1 MNFNIDKKSR
11 KSVLLIVFIGIVLA
25 AAIMFWKKDTG
36 APAATEASHA
46 EEGGKGGGHTEEKGG
61 KGDDHAGEKGGKE
74 NDHADEEGLIS
85 LSPQQIQTAGITV
98 ANAAPATMGNVVQLP
113 GEVRFNEDLT
123 AHIVPRTVGVADSVT
138 ADLGQTVKKGQV
150 LAVISSPALADL
162 RSASLAAQ
170 KRLGLAQITFQRE
183 KKLWE
188 DKISAEQDYL
198 QAQTALREAE
208 IEAQS
213 ARSKL
218 SALGAGDADGALNR
232 YVLRAPF
239 NGVIVEK
246 HIAQGEAVKE
256 DANVFLLSDL
266 SSVWVEIVVTPKD
279 LEKVR
284 VGETVRI
291 TSAANDTTAM
301 GKVSYVGNLLGEQTR
316 TAKARVIIANPSL
329 AWRPGL
335 FVNAAVLRGEKNVA
349 VAVAAD
355 AVQTIDGKTVVFI
368 KVDKGFKP
376 QQVKTGDNDGK
387 LVEIVEGLAAGTP
400 YVAASSY
407 VLKAEQGKGSAGHD
421 H

>member
-1 MNFNIDKKSR
+1 MNFNIDKQTK
-11 KSVLLIVFIGIVLA
+11 KPVLVIVLIGIVLA
-25 AAIMFWKKDTG
+25 AIIMFWKKDVG
-36 APAATEASHA
+36 NGAATEAPHA
-46 EEGGKGGGHTEEKGG
+46 EEGKESGHAEKEGGHSEK
-61 KGDDHAGEKGGKE
+61 ESGKE
-74 NDHADEEGLIS
+74 GNHADEEGVIKLND
-85 LSPQQIQTAGITV
+85 QQLQTAGITI
-98 ANAAPATMGNVVQLP
+98 AKAAPATMGNVMQLP

-123 AHIVPRTVGVADSVT
+123 AHIVPRTPGVAEAVS
-138 ADLGQTVKKGQV
+138 ADLGQAVKKGQV

-170 KRLGLAQITFQRE
+170 KRLGLAQLTYQRE

-213 ARSKL
+213 AKSKL
-218 SALGAGDADGALNR
+218 SALGAGEGDGTLNR

-239 NGVIVEK
+239 NGVVVEK

-279 LEKVR
+279 LETVR

-291 TSAANDTTAM
+291 TTAANDTSAT

-316 TAKARVIIANPSL
+316 TAKARVVITNPNL

-335 FVNAAVLRGEKNVA
+335 FVNAAVLRGEKSVP

-355 AVQTIDGKTVVFI
+355 AVQTVEGKTVVFV
-368 KVDKGFKP
+368 KVDKGFKMQP
-376 QQVKTGDNDGK
+376 VKTGDNDGK
-387 LVEIVEGLAAGTP
+387 LVEIVDGLTAGTS
-400 YVAASSY
+400 YAASSSY
-407 VLKAEQGKGSAGHD
+407 VLKAEQGKGTAGHD

>member
-1 MNFNIDKKSR
+1 MNFNTDKQSKKSALVI
-11 KSVLLIVFIGIVLA
+11 VLIGVVLA
-25 AAIMFWKKDTG
+25 ATIMFWKKDSG
-36 APAATEASHA
+36 GGAATEAPRA
-46 EEGGKGGGHTEEKGG
+46 EEGKEGGHAEKEGG
-61 KGDDHAGEKGGKE
+61 HAEKEGGKE
-74 NDHADEEGLIS
+74 EDHGEEGILKMDA
-85 LSPQQIQTAGITV
+85 QQIQTAGITV
-98 ANAAPATMGNVVQLP
+98 AKAAPAAMGNVVQLP

-123 AHIVPRTVGVADSVT
+123 AHIVPRTPGVAESVS
-138 ADLGQTVKKGQV
+138 ADLGQNVTKGQV

-198 QAQTALREAE
+198 QAQAALREAE

-213 ARSKL
+213 AKSKL
-218 SALGAGDADGALNR
+218 SALGAGDTDGAINR

-239 NGVIVEK
+239 NGVVVEK

-279 LEKVR
+279 LETVR

-291 TSAANDTTAM
+291 TSAANDTSAT

-316 TAKARVIIANPSL
+316 TAKARVVITNPKL

-335 FVNAAVLRGEKNVA
+335 FVNAAVVRGEKNVP

-355 AVQTIDGKTVVFI
+355 AVQTVEGKTVVFV
-368 KVDKGFKP
+368 KVDKGFKMQP
-376 QQVKTGDNDGK
+376 VKTGDNDGK
-387 LVEIVEGLAAGTP
+387 LVEIVDGLSAGAVYAAT
-400 YVAASSY
+400 SSY
-407 VLKAEQGKGSAGHD
+407 VLKAEQGKGTAGHD

>member
-1 MNFNIDKKSR
+1 MNFNTDKQSKKSALVI
-11 KSVLLIVFIGIVLA
+11 VLIGVVLA
-25 AAIMFWKKDTG
+25 ATIMFWKKDSG
-36 APAATEASHA
+36 GGAATEAPRA
-46 EEGGKGGGHTEEKGG
+46 EEGKEGGHAEKEGG
-61 KGDDHAGEKGGKE
+61 HAEKEGGKE
-74 NDHADEEGLIS
+74 EDHGEEGILKMDA
-85 LSPQQIQTAGITV
+85 QQIQTAGITV
-98 ANAAPATMGNVVQLP
+98 AKAAPAAMGNVVQLP

-123 AHIVPRTVGVADSVT
+123 AHIVPRTPGVAESVS
-138 ADLGQTVKKGQV
+138 ADLGQTVTKGQV

-198 QAQTALREAE
+198 QAQAALREAE

-213 ARSKL
+213 AKSKL
-218 SALGAGDADGALNR
+218 SALGAGDTDGAINR

-239 NGVIVEK
+239 NGVVVEK

-279 LEKVR
+279 LETVR

-291 TSAANDTTAM
+291 TSAANDTSAT

-316 TAKARVIIANPSL
+316 TAKARVVITNPKL

-335 FVNAAVLRGEKNVA
+335 FVNAAVVRGEKNVP

-355 AVQTIDGKTVVFI
+355 AVQTVEGKTVVFV
-368 KVDKGFKP
+368 KVDKGFKMQP
-376 QQVKTGDNDGK
+376 VKTGDNDGK
-387 LVEIVEGLAAGTP
+387 LVEIVDGLSAGAVYAAT
-400 YVAASSY
+400 SSY
-407 VLKAEQGKGSAGHD
+407 VLKAEQGKGTAGHD

>member
-11 KSVLLIVFIGIVLA
+11 NATWLIILIGALLA
-25 AAIMFWKKDTG
+25 AVIVVWKKDSG
-36 APAATEASHA
+36 APANVPSPHA
-46 EEGGKGGGHTEEKGG
+46 EESGKEGGHAEEKGA
-61 KGDDHAGEKGGKE
+61 KAEDHVDQDGVI
-74 NDHADEEGLIS
+74 GLS
-85 LSPQQIQTAGITV
+85 AQQMQSAGISV
-98 ANAAPATMGNVVQLP
+98 AKAAPASMGNVVQLP

-123 AHIVPRTVGVADSVT
+123 AHIVPRTPGVADSVS
-138 ADLGQTVKKGQV
+138 ADLGQAVRKGQV
-150 LAVISSPALADL
+150 LAVISSPVLADL

-170 KRLGLAQITFQRE
+170 KRLALAQVTFQRE

-198 QAQTALREAE
+198 QAQIALREAE
-208 IEAQS
+208 IAAQS
-213 ARSKL
+213 AKSKL
-218 SALGAGDADGALNR
+218 SALGAADVGADGALSR

-246 HIAQGEAVKE
+246 HIALGEAVKE

-266 SSVWVEIVVTPKD
+266 SSVWVEIVVTPRD

-291 TSAANDTTAM
+291 TSAANDTTAT

-316 TAKARVIIANPSL
+316 TAKARVAIANPNL

-335 FVNAAVLRGEKNVA
+335 FVNAAVLRGERQVP

-355 AVQTIDGKTVVFI
+355 AVQTIDGKSVVFI
-368 KVDKGFKP
+368 QVDKGFKAQP
-376 QQVKTGDNDGK
+376 VKTGDSDGK
-387 LVEIVEGLAAGTP
+387 LVEIVEGLAAGAP
-400 YVAASSY
+400 YAAAGSY
-407 VLKAEQGKGSAGHD
+407 VLKAEQGKGSASHE

>member
-1 MNFNIDKKSR
+1 MNFNTDKQSKKSALVI
-11 KSVLLIVFIGIVLA
+11 VLIGVVLA
-25 AAIMFWKKDTG
+25 AAIMFWKKDSGGG
-36 APAATEASHA
+36 AASEAPRA
-46 EEGGKGGGHTEEKGG
+46 EEGKEGGHAEKEGG
-61 KGDDHAGEKGGKE
+61 HAEKEGGKE
-74 NDHADEEGLIS
+74 EDHGEEGILKMDA
-85 LSPQQIQTAGITV
+85 QQIQTAGITV
-98 ANAAPATMGNVVQLP
+98 AKAAPASMGSVVQLP

-123 AHIVPRTVGVADSVT
+123 AHIVPRTPGVAESVS
-138 ADLGQTVKKGQV
+138 ADLGQSVKKGQV

-198 QAQTALREAE
+198 QAQAALREAE

-213 ARSKL
+213 AKSKL
-218 SALGAGDADGALNR
+218 SALGAGDTDGAINR

-239 NGVIVEK
+239 NGVVVEK

-279 LEKVR
+279 LETVR

-291 TSAANDTTAM
+291 TSAANDTSAT

-316 TAKARVIIANPSL
+316 TAKARVVITNPKL

-335 FVNAAVLRGEKNVA
+335 FVNAAVVRGEKNVP

-355 AVQTIDGKTVVFI
+355 AVQTVEGKTVVFV
-368 KVDKGFKP
+368 KVDKGFKMQP
-376 QQVKTGDNDGK
+376 VKTGDNDGK
-387 LVEIVEGLAAGTP
+387 LVEIVDGLSAGAVYAAT
-400 YVAASSY
+400 SSY
-407 VLKAEQGKGSAGHD
+407 VLKAEQGKGTAGHD

>member
-1 MNFNIDKKSR
+1 MNFNTDKQSKKSALVI
-11 KSVLLIVFIGIVLA
+11 VLIGVVLA
-25 AAIMFWKKDTG
+25 AAIMFWKKDSGGG
-36 APAATEASHA
+36 AASEAPRA
-46 EEGGKGGGHTEEKGG
+46 EEGKEGGHAEKEG
-61 KGDDHAGEKGGKE
+61 DHAEKEGGKE
-74 NDHADEEGLIS
+74 EDHGEEGILKMDA
-85 LSPQQIQTAGITV
+85 QQIQTAGITV
-98 ANAAPATMGNVVQLP
+98 AKAAPASMGSVVQLP

-123 AHIVPRTVGVADSVT
+123 AHIVPRTPGVAESVS
-138 ADLGQTVKKGQV
+138 ADLGQSVKKGQV
-150 LAVISSPALADL
+150 LAVISSPALADM

-198 QAQTALREAE
+198 QAQAALREAE

-213 ARSKL
+213 AKSKL
-218 SALGAGDADGALNR
+218 SALGAGDTDGAINR

-239 NGVIVEK
+239 NGVVVEK

-279 LEKVR
+279 LETVR

-291 TSAANDTTAM
+291 TSAANDTSAT

-316 TAKARVIIANPSL
+316 TAKARVVITNPKL

-335 FVNAAVLRGEKNVA
+335 FVNAAVVRGEKNVP

-355 AVQTIDGKTVVFI
+355 AVQTVEGKTVVFV
-368 KVDKGFKP
+368 KVDKGFKMQP
-376 QQVKTGDNDGK
+376 VKTGDNDGK
-387 LVEIVEGLAAGTP
+387 LVEIVDGLSAGAVYAAT
-400 YVAASSY
+400 SSY
-407 VLKAEQGKGSAGHD
+407 VLKAEQGKGTAGHD

>member
-1 MNFNIDKKSR
+1 MNFNTDKQSKKSALVI
-11 KSVLLIVFIGIVLA
+11 VLIGVVLA
-25 AAIMFWKKDTG
+25 AAIMFWKKDSGGG
-36 APAATEASHA
+36 AASEAPRA
-46 EEGGKGGGHTEEKGG
+46 EEGKEGGHAEKEGG
-61 KGDDHAGEKGGKE
+61 HAEKEGGKE
-74 NDHADEEGLIS
+74 EDHGEEGILKMDA
-85 LSPQQIQTAGITV
+85 QQIQTAGITV
-98 ANAAPATMGNVVQLP
+98 AKAAPASMGSVVQLP

-123 AHIVPRTVGVADSVT
+123 AHIVPRTPGVAESVS
-138 ADLGQTVKKGQV
+138 ADLGQSVKKGQV

-198 QAQTALREAE
+198 QAQAALREAE

-213 ARSKL
+213 AKSKL
-218 SALGAGDADGALNR
+218 SALGAGDTDGAINR

-239 NGVIVEK
+239 NGVVVEK

-279 LEKVR
+279 LETVR

-291 TSAANDTTAM
+291 TSAANDTSAT

-316 TAKARVIIANPSL
+316 TAKARVVITNPKL

-335 FVNAAVLRGEKNVA
+335 FVNAAVVRGEKNVP
-349 VAVAAD
+349 VAVATD
-355 AVQTIDGKTVVFI
+355 AVQTVEGKTVVFV
-368 KVDKGFKP
+368 KVDKGFKMQP
-376 QQVKTGDNDGK
+376 VKTGDNDGK
-387 LVEIVEGLAAGTP
+387 LVEIVDGLSAGAVYAAT
-400 YVAASSY
+400 SSY
-407 VLKAEQGKGSAGHD
+407 VLKAEQGKGTAGHD

>member
-1 MNFNIDKKSR
+1 MNFNTDKQSKKSALVI
-11 KSVLLIVFIGIVLA
+11 VLIGVVLA
-25 AAIMFWKKDTG
+25 AAIMFWKKDSDG
-36 APAATEASHA
+36 GAATEAPRA
-46 EEGGKGGGHTEEKGG
+46 EEGKEGGHAEKEGGHTEKE
-61 KGDDHAGEKGGKE
+61 GGKE
-74 NDHADEEGLIS
+74 EDHGEEGILKMDA
-85 LSPQQIQTAGITV
+85 QQIQTAGITV
-98 ANAAPATMGNVVQLP
+98 AKAAPASMGSVVQLP

-123 AHIVPRTVGVADSVT
+123 AHIVPRTPGVAESVS
-138 ADLGQTVKKGQV
+138 ADLGQSVKKGQV
-150 LAVISSPALADL
+150 LAVISSPALADM

-213 ARSKL
+213 AKSKL
-218 SALGAGDADGALNR
+218 SALGAGDSDGALNR

-239 NGVIVEK
+239 NGVVVEK

-279 LEKVR
+279 LETVR

-291 TSAANDTTAM
+291 TSAANDTSAT

-316 TAKARVIIANPSL
+316 TAKARVVITNPKL

-335 FVNAAVLRGEKNVA
+335 FVNAAVVRGEKNVP
-349 VAVAAD
+349 VSVAAD
-355 AVQTIDGKTVVFI
+355 AVQTVEGKTVVFV
-368 KVDKGFKP
+368 KVDKGFKMQP
-376 QQVKTGDNDGK
+376 VKTGDNDGK
-387 LVEIVEGLAAGTP
+387 LVEIVDGLSAGAVYAAT
-400 YVAASSY
+400 SSY

>member
-1 MNFNIDKKSR
+1 MMFNIDKKSQQTA
-11 KSVLLIVFIGIVLA
+11 LIIVLIGA
-25 AAIMFWKKDTG
+25 VLGATILLWKKDSGG
-36 APAATEASHA
+36 AAEAPRV
-46 EEGGKGGGHTEEKGG
+46 EEGAKKEGG
-61 KGDDHAGEKGGKE
+61 DHAGE
-74 NDHADEEGLIS
+74 EGVVLMNAK
-85 LSPQQIQTAGITV
+85 QIQTAGVTV
-98 ANAAPATMGNVVQLP
+98 AKTESATMGNVIQLP

-123 AHIVPRTVGVADSVT
+123 AHIVPRTPGVAESVS
-138 ADLGQTVKKGQV
+138 ADLGQSVKKGQV

-170 KRLGLAQITFQRE
+170 KRLSLAQTTYQRE

-208 IEAQS
+208 IEAQT

-218 SALGAGDADGALNR
+218 AALGAGEADGALNR

-239 NGVIVEK
+239 DGVILEK

-279 LEKVR
+279 LELVR
-284 VGETVRI
+284 VGETVKI
-291 TSAANDTTAM
+291 TSAANDTSAT

-316 TAKARVIIANPSL
+316 TAKARVVIANPNM

-335 FVNAAVLRGEKNVA
+335 FVNAAMTRGERNVP

-355 AVQTIDGKTVVFI
+355 AVQTIDGKSVVFV
-368 KVDKGFKP
+368 KVEKGFKVQP
-376 QQVKTGDNDGK
+376 VKIGNSDGK
-387 LVEIVEGLAAGTP
+387 LVEIVEGLPAGSQYAAGNSF
-400 YVAASSY
+400 V
-407 VLKAEQGKGSAGHD
+407 VKAEQGKGNAGHED
-421 H
+421 

>member
-1 MNFNIDKKSR
+1 MNFNTDKQSKKSALVI
-11 KSVLLIVFIGIVLA
+11 VLIGVVLA
-25 AAIMFWKKDTG
+25 ATIMFWKKDSG
-36 APAATEASHA
+36 GGAATEAPRA
-46 EEGGKGGGHTEEKGG
+46 EEGKEGGHAEKEGG
-61 KGDDHAGEKGGKE
+61 HAEKEGGKE
-74 NDHADEEGLIS
+74 EDHGEEGILKMDT
-85 LSPQQIQTAGITV
+85 QQIQTAGITV
-98 ANAAPATMGNVVQLP
+98 AKAAPAAMGNVVQLP

-123 AHIVPRTVGVADSVT
+123 AHIVPRTPGVAESVS
-138 ADLGQTVKKGQV
+138 ADLGQNVTKGQV

-198 QAQTALREAE
+198 QAQAALREAE

-213 ARSKL
+213 AKSKL
-218 SALGAGDADGALNR
+218 SALGAGDTDGAINR

-239 NGVIVEK
+239 NGVVVEK

-279 LEKVR
+279 LETVR

-291 TSAANDTTAM
+291 TSAANDTSAT

-316 TAKARVIIANPSL
+316 TAKARVVITNPKL

-335 FVNAAVLRGEKNVA
+335 FVNAAVVRGEKNVP

-355 AVQTIDGKTVVFI
+355 AVQTVEGKTVVFV
-368 KVDKGFKP
+368 KVDKGFKMQP
-376 QQVKTGDNDGK
+376 VKTGDNDGK
-387 LVEIVEGLAAGTP
+387 LVEIVDGLSAGAVYAAT
-400 YVAASSY
+400 SSY
-407 VLKAEQGKGSAGHD
+407 VLKAEQGKGTAGHD

>member
-1 MNFNIDKKSR
+1 MNFNTDKQSKKSALVI
-11 KSVLLIVFIGIVLA
+11 VLIGVVLA
-25 AAIMFWKKDTG
+25 AAIMFWKKDSGGG
-36 APAATEASHA
+36 AASEAPRA
-46 EEGGKGGGHTEEKGG
+46 EEGKEGGHAEKEGG
-61 KGDDHAGEKGGKE
+61 HAEKEGGKE
-74 NDHADEEGLIS
+74 EDHGEEGILKMDA
-85 LSPQQIQTAGITV
+85 QQIQTAGITV
-98 ANAAPATMGNVVQLP
+98 AKAAPASMGSVVQLP

-123 AHIVPRTVGVADSVT
+123 AHIVPRTPGVAESVS
-138 ADLGQTVKKGQV
+138 ADLGQSVKKGQV
-150 LAVISSPALADL
+150 LAVISSPALADM

-198 QAQTALREAE
+198 QAQAALREAE

-213 ARSKL
+213 AKSKL
-218 SALGAGDADGALNR
+218 SALGAGDTDGAINR

-239 NGVIVEK
+239 NGVVVEK

-279 LEKVR
+279 LETVR

-291 TSAANDTTAM
+291 TSAANDTSAT

-316 TAKARVIIANPSL
+316 TAKARVVITNPKL

-335 FVNAAVLRGEKNVA
+335 FVNAAVVRGEKNVP

-355 AVQTIDGKTVVFI
+355 AVQTVEGKTVVFV
-368 KVDKGFKP
+368 KVDKGFKMQP
-376 QQVKTGDNDGK
+376 VKTGDNDGK
-387 LVEIVEGLAAGTP
+387 LVEIVDGLSAGAVYAAT
-400 YVAASSY
+400 SSY
-407 VLKAEQGKGSAGHD
+407 VLKAEQGKGTAGHD